1 MEFHNRSN
9 NNTSNKTTKSTN
21 PTNPTNP
28 TNKSVGKDNVG
39 NRFRNVCRDWIGTGS
54 CSHNPCRFIHD
65 PDLCVQFYSTG
76 KCDGLCGK
84 NHFVNKDLT
93 EGFINGTKQN
103 NKKTNSHSRS
113 NKPTNTETF
122 KPDFTPPEMRIL
134 FECAGSNDTTKI
146 VEYQSNDVIIVPD
159 LFADIPDIYDKLLA
173 EVFATDFNKQEL
185 IIPWHEG
192 CHLIVDDHLDWKK
205 SCPTFNLVIE
215 RVGKYFRMNVK
226 ATRFNWMQNLNDHK
240 FFHYDGAALKPEIA
254 KKQNSTIGISFGATR
269 DIAFQVASHPDCR
282 KVVSIPLPNGY
293 TYCFNKDVNIDWR
306 HGVLPIQT
314 PPNYKPGPKDGR
326 ISIVAWGWIDQI
338 DLKPNNHI

>member
-1 MEFHNRSN
+1 MMLNMEF
-9 NNTSNKTTKSTN
+9 SNKHSKK
-21 PTNPTNP
+21 P
-28 TNKSVGKDNVG
+28 TNKLTNKLVGKSDQKD
-39 NRFRNVCRDWIGTGS
+39 RFRNVCRDWIGTGS
-54 CSHNPCRFIHD
+54 CSYNPCRFIHD

-84 NHFVNKDLT
+84 NHFVNNNLI
-93 EGFINGTKQN
+93 ENFIHGTKQN
-103 NKKTNSHSRS
+103 NKKTNSHVNSHTRS

-134 FECAGSNDTTKI
+134 FECVGLNPNATTKLCPF
-146 VEYQSNDVIIVPD
+146 QSNDVIVVPD
-159 LFADIPDIYDKLLA
+159 LFADIPDIYSKLLS
-173 EVFATDFNKQEL
+173 EIFATDFNKQEL

-192 CHLIVDDHLDWKK
+192 CHLIVDDNLDWKK

-215 RVGKYFRMNVK
+215 RVGKYFRMDVK

-240 FFHYDGAALKPEIA
+240 FFHHDGAALKPEIA

-306 HGVLPIQT
+306 HGVLPVQT
-314 PPNYKPGPKDGR
+314 PPDYKPGPKDGR

-338 DLKPNNHI
+338 DLKPQNHI